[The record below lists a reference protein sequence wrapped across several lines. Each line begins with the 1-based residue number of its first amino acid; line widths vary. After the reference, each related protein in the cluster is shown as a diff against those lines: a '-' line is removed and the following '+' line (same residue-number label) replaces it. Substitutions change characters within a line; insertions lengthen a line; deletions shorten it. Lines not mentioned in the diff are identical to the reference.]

1 MSFFVQN
8 PNYGTVPSPAH
19 RAGLAEQPKGEGQR
33 PGHLCGLGIM
43 PPSQGMDTRRPIG
56 TLANVG
62 PLALIT

>member
-1 MSFFVQN
+1 MEGQS
-8 PNYGTVPSPAH
+8 PGCLPSPAH

-33 PGHLCGLGIM
+33 PGRLYGLGIM
-43 PPSQGMDTRRPIG
+43 PPSQGMDARQPIG